1 MEEKKEELKNV
12 LLISDNEEW
21 IKSLTFNFDVSKYS
35 FNLECINY
43 TDFFLWTNFIERVD
57 LIIFDNSH
65 NELIHFPKEKFV
77 IPTIVVEDNIPKEIT
92 FYKDIKVISIL
103 SKVNKEK
110 LFLNIE
116 LSLEFIFANKKIIFN
131 GLHYEYKN
139 KLLYKDGKLVELTN
153 NESKIMKL
161 LTRKLNLIVTYEDII
176 QYVWKEKK
184 FSIHSLRNIVRN
196 IRIKTDCNF
205 IRNISNRGYVIYT
218 DTKLDINF

>member
-12 LLISDNEEW
+12 LLISNNEEW
-21 IKSLTFNFDVSKYS
+21 IKSLKLNFDISKYN

-43 TDFFLWTNFIERVD
+43 SDFFLWTNFIERVD

-92 FYKDIKVISIL
+92 FYKDIKVLSIL

-139 KLLYKDGKLVELTN
+139 KLLYKDGKLIELTN
-153 NESKIMKL
+153 IESKIMKL
-161 LTRKLNLIVTYEDII
+161 LITKLNSIVTYEEII
-176 QYVWKEKK
+176 EYVWKKK
-184 FSIHSLRNIVRN
+184 NFSIYSLRNVVRN
-196 IRIKTDCNF
+196 LRIKTDTHF
-205 IRNISNRGYVIYT
+205 IKNVSNRGYMI
-218 DTKLDINF
+218 DSIQK